1 MAQNLRNVWEIIGI
15 YGVLDEFDRKIL
27 QQVQRNNQ
35 LTSGQLADLVGLSPT
50 SIQRRLNKLRASKVI
65 EADIAVVSP
74 KAVDR
79 PITMLVAVEL
89 ARERS
94 DIIDRFKRAVRDRA
108 EVMSA
113 YYVTGETDFVLIVSA
128 KDMPDYEA
136 FTRDFFYNN
145 ADIKGF
151 KTTVVMDRIKASFSL
166 PV

>member
-1 MAQNLRNVWEIIGI
+1 M
-15 YGVLDEFDRKIL
+15 LDEFDKKIL
-27 QQVQRNNQ
+27 QHVQINNQ
-35 LTSGQLADLVGLSPT
+35 LTSGQLSELVGLSQT
-50 SIQRRLNKLRASKVI
+50 SIQRRLNKLRANKVI

-74 KAVDR
+74 KAAGR
-79 PITMLVAVEL
+79 PLMMLVAVEL

-113 YYVTGETDFVLIVSA
+113 YYVTGETDFMLVVSA
-128 KDMPDYEA
+128 RDMADYEA

-166 PV
+166 PF

>member
-1 MAQNLRNVWEIIGI
+1 MIN
-15 YGVLDEFDRKIL
+15 EFDRKIL
-27 QQVQRNNQ
+27 QHVQRNNQ
-35 LTSGQLADLVGLSPT
+35 LTSAQLSDLVGLSQT
-50 SIQRRLNKLRASKVI
+50 SIQRRLNKLRATKVI

-74 KAVDR
+74 AAANR
-79 PITMLVAVEL
+79 PLTMLVAVEL

-128 KDMPDYEA
+128 KDMSDYEA

-145 ADIKGF
+145 TDIKGF

-166 PV
+166 PL

>member
-1 MAQNLRNVWEIIGI
+1 MIDAI
-15 YGVLDEFDRKIL
+15 DRKIL
-27 QQVQRNNQ
+27 HHVQRDNL
-35 LTSGQLADLVGLSPT
+35 LTSARLSELVGLSQT
-50 SIQRRLNKLRASKVI
+50 SVQRRLARLRATKAI

-74 KAVDR
+74 EAVGR
-79 PITMLVAVEL
+79 PLTMLIAVEL

-113 YYVTGETDFVLIVSA
+113 YYVTGETDFMLIVSA
-128 KDMPDYEA
+128 KDMQDYEA

-145 ADIKGF
+145 PDIKGF
-151 KTTVVMDRIKASFSL
+151 KTTVVMDRIKASFTL

>member
-1 MAQNLRNVWEIIGI
+1 M
-15 YGVLDEFDRKIL
+15 LDDFDRKIL
-27 QQVQRNNQ
+27 QLVQRNNQ
-35 LTSGQLADLVGLSPT
+35 LTSTQLSERVGLSPT
-50 SIQRRLNKLRASKVI
+50 SIQRRLNKMRSTKVI

-74 KAVDR
+74 KAADR
-79 PITMLVAVEL
+79 SLTMLVAVEL

-94 DIIDRFKRAVRDRA
+94 DIIDRFKRAVRERA

-128 KDMPDYEA
+128 KDMSDYES

-166 PV
+166 PL